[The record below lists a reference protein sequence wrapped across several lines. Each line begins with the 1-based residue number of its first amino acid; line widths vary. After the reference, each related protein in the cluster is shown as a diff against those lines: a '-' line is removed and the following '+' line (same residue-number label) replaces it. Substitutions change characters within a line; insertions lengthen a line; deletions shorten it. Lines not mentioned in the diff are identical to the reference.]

1 MKMIRY
7 DKSFLELQKRAGE
20 ALNRIKTLNE
30 SNADA
35 KITKRKSVLEL
46 EVFNED
52 DFNKKLELDSCF
64 WRVLIENID
73 KDEDKSS
80 LVNEIDDIYD
90 KVKRIYE
97 YMNIKPR
104 VYNEIVFEGLG
115 SDELRI
121 PKAKEIIMEYID
133 LNFYSLSQSERDRR
147 YGGKVKQFAESLVL
161 EYSIDVDRS
170 IEISYKKIIIESL
183 INKILFP
190 GFAYSRLNEIVNE
203 KSDEFFDNSE
213 IVSLYEDIVSKI
225 SDISTA
231 IAVYV

>member
-1 MKMIRY
+1 MLRY
-7 DKSFLELQKRAGE
+7 DKGFLELQRKAGE
-20 ALNRIKTLNE
+20 ALNRIKTLHE

-35 KITKRKSVLEL
+35 KIQKKRKSVVDM
-46 EVFNED
+46 EVFNEE
-52 DFNKKLELDSCF
+52 DFDRKLELDSCF
-64 WRVLIENID
+64 WKVLLENISND
-73 KDEDKSS
+73 KDRSK
-80 LVNEIDDIYD
+80 LVDEIDNMYD

-97 YMNIKPR
+97 YVNMKPR

-121 PKAKEIIMEYID
+121 PKAKEVIMEYID

-147 YGGKVKQFAESLVL
+147 YGGKVKQLAESLVL
-161 EYSIDVDRS
+161 EYSIDFDRS
-170 IEISYKKIIIESL
+170 IEISYKKIILESL

-190 GFAYSRLNEIVNE
+190 GFAYSRLQEVINE

-213 IVSLYEDIVSKI
+213 IIDIYENLVSMI

>member
-1 MKMIRY
+1 MLRY
-7 DKSFLELQKRAGE
+7 DKGFLELQRKAGE
-20 ALNRIKTLNE
+20 ALNRIKTLYE

-35 KITKRKSVLEL
+35 RIQKKRKSVVDM
-46 EVFNED
+46 EVFNEE
-52 DFNKKLELDSCF
+52 DFNRKLELDSCF
-64 WRVLIENID
+64 WRVLLENISND
-73 KDEDKSS
+73 KDKSK
-80 LVNEIDDIYD
+80 LVDEIDNMYD

-97 YMNIKPR
+97 YVNMKPR

-121 PKAKEIIMEYID
+121 PKAKEVIMEYID

-147 YGGKVKQFAESLVL
+147 YGGKVKQLAESLVL
-161 EYSIDVDRS
+161 EYSIDFDRS
-170 IEISYKKIIIESL
+170 IEISYKKIILESL

-190 GFAYSRLNEIVNE
+190 GFAYSRLQEVINE

-213 IVSLYEDIVSKI
+213 VIDIYEDLVSMI